1 MSVVCVLPPTKTE
14 ALYSPPLHIVQG
26 VCVLPPT
33 KTEATDE
40 GACVLPPPPPRLKLL
55 LTRGRV
61 YYPTATD
68 EEVKEKPVHWRIDIQ
83 LVQIDQY
90 FIGILYFTG
99 KYVR

>member
-40 GACVLPPPPPRLKLL
+40 GACVLPPPLHQ
-55 LTRGRV
+55 
-61 YYPTATD
+61 D
-68 EEVKEKPVHWRIDIQ
+68 
-83 LVQIDQY
+83 
-90 FIGILYFTG
+90 
-99 KYVR
+99 